1 MSELIEAMIM
11 HIHYLVHDERRPFSY
26 LDFMRFEISGQVYM
40 MKHGTFRNYISR
52 LIKEGLIEISYKS
65 NITFYS
71 LRGVK
76 FDKVSRIVMT
86 GNHTGVHSSSTSV
99 STVSHTTSLS
109 SNPIY
114 RIIRDLPL
122 GKHSIHDLHLRFIS
136 PQIYA
141 ITSLAIS
148 NGTLGYDYT
157 MNTRSKDVLLRVWE
171 LSGLLTKVTI
181 HRTDTV
187 SVVIGCSL
195 TPIEL
200 DVNGVIRLT
209 NALSVVED
217 RLSRLIEGSNVV
229 KDTVIVDVGGGRV
242 NSPNDLHTHGI
253 IPKYSEWIV
262 TMWHFGADASI
273 EYSGDKFSV
282 TWGTAENVLVRAY
295 SKVMGDH
302 KTRIRLERQEY
313 PRTTLA
319 DAIEQKINSNQRSGG
334 QPDEA

>member
-1 MSELIEAMIM
+1 MR
-11 HIHYLVHDERRPFSY
+11 YLVYEERRPFSF
-26 LDFMRFEISGQVYM
+26 LDFLRFEVDQQEYHM
-40 MKHGTFRNYISR
+40 THGTFRNNVSTF
-52 LIKEGLIEISYKS
+52 IKEGLVEVSYKS
-65 NITFYS
+65 NITFYA

-76 FDKVSRIVMT
+76 FDRACRIVMT
-86 GNHTGVHSSSTSV
+86 RDHTGVPYSSASV
-99 STVSHTTSLS
+99 SPLSHTTSLS

-114 RIIRDLPL
+114 RIVRDLPL

-171 LSGLLTKVTI
+171 LCGLLTKVII

-229 KDTVIVDVGGGRV
+229 KDTVIVDVGGGSV

-295 SKVMGDH
+295 SKVMGDN
-302 KTRIRLERQEY
+302 KTRIRLECQEY
-313 PRTTLA
+313 PRITLT
-319 DAIEQKINSNQRSGG
+319 DAIEQKFSNQRSGG
-334 QPDEA
+334 QPNEA